1 LLTKLLTS
9 LPRLFLFLV
18 IFFNLHSGWVQGQDT
33 IHPAQLLKDT
43 SLIVHDTL
51 HLSDTVLH
59 HPSDSVKVKKT
70 PKKNNLKSK
79 VEYEAK
85 DSLRVDIK
93 EQKVYLYKQADIK
106 YEEIDLKA
114 GYVEIN
120 FPLKT
125 VYAVGIKDSA
135 GKEIQVPEFT
145 QGVQKF
151 KSKVMTYNYD
161 TKRGYIQN
169 IFTKQ
174 DEGYL
179 HGTIVKKM
187 ENNITYLKDGWYT
200 TCDIEDDPHYEFK
213 FGKAKVIPGKKVIT
227 GPAYLM
233 IAGVPVPLGIPFGY
247 FPSRAGRR
255 SGILV
260 PTYGESNDRGFFLQN
275 GGYYWAMNKYIDL
288 YLLGDIYSHGS
299 WAVKPR
305 LDYKYRYHYSG
316 SFNFSY
322 AVNKLGAADSPDFQK
337 TTDFDLQ
344 WIHTQDPKARP
355 NSTFSANVNIVS
367 ENFNKYNPVNVSNN
381 AQAYLSNTF
390 QSSINYSTNWKNN
403 YYLTLNFNHSQNT
416 LTKNIDITL
425 PSLTFSINQFYPLR
439 QKTHIGKIRWYENI
453 SIKYNMTSE
462 NLYNTYDSLF
472 LKKKKWWNDMQ
483 NGMQHSVP
491 ITGSFQVL
499 KYFTWT
505 TSIQLNDRM
514 YLSTIRER
522 YIPYKNGKDSLVYD
536 TIRQFANA
544 FDGNASTSLNT
555 RLYGMYQFK
564 HGPIVAIRHM
574 VTPTVSFTYTP
585 DFGTK
590 TWGYTR
596 YAVNDTNKNPQ
607 KYSIFPSNS
616 VYGAPA
622 TTKSGVVSFALHNNL
637 EMKVKNKKDTVTGT
651 KKIVLIDDLAITE
664 TYDMMRDSLKWSKL
678 NISGRTTLFKNLT
691 INYSSIW
698 DPYARSSKD
707 SSGLDINKSEW
718 EVHHRLLRLD
728 NTQWDI
734 GLTYTLSSDKSK
746 KKKTTNKGT
755 EEERKDIV
763 EHPEY
768 YVDFDIPW
776 SFSLNYKFNYGK
788 IWDEYYTRRVGMIVQ
803 TLGFN
808 GQLNI
813 TPKWKITVN
822 TGWDFTNGQ
831 LSFTSIDLYRDLHC
845 WEMRFGWIPK
855 GPQQSWNFSINVKA
869 SILQDLKLT
878 KKKDFMD
885 YSQ

>member
-1 LLTKLLTS
+1 
-9 LPRLFLFLV
+9 V
-18 IFFNLHSGWVQGQDT
+18 IFFFLHSGRAQGQDT
-33 IHPAQLLKDT
+33 IHPSGVLKDT
-43 SLIVHDTL
+43 SQIIHDTL
-51 HLSDTVLH
+51 HFADTTLH

-70 PKKNNLKSK
+70 TKKSNLKAP
-79 VEYEAK
+79 VEYSAK
-85 DSLRVDIK
+85 DSLRFDIK
-93 EQKVYLYKQADIK
+93 EQKVFLYNKADIK
-106 YEEIDLKA
+106 YQDIGLQS

-125 VYAVGIKDSA
+125 VFATGIKDSA
-135 GKEIQVPEFT
+135 GKEIQVPEFA

-169 IFTKQ
+169 VFTKQ
-174 DEGYL
+174 DEGFL

-200 TCDIEDDPHYEFK
+200 TCDREDDPHYEFK

-233 IAGVPVPLGIPFGY
+233 IAGVPVPLGVPFGY
-247 FPSRAGRR
+247 FPNRSGRK

-260 PTYGESNDRGFFLQN
+260 PTYGESTSMGFYLQN
-275 GGYYWAMNKYIDL
+275 GGYYWAMNPYIDL
-288 YLLGDIYSHGS
+288 YLLGDIYSRGS
-299 WAVKPR
+299 WAIKPK

-316 SFNFSY
+316 SFSFAYS
-322 AVNKLGAADSPDFQK
+322 VNKLGAADSPDFQK
-337 TTDFDLQ
+337 NTNFSLSWT
-344 WIHTQDPKARP
+344 HSQDSKARP
-355 NSTFSANVNIVS
+355 NSNFSANVNIVS
-367 ENFNKYNPVNVSNN
+367 ENYYKNNQVTNVQN
-381 AQAYLSNTF
+381 YLSNTF
-390 QSSINYSTNWKNN
+390 QSSINYSTSWKNN
-403 YYLTLNFNHSQNT
+403 YYLVLNFTHSQNT
-416 LTKNIDITL
+416 LTKDINITL
-425 PSLTFSINQFYPLR
+425 PSLQFSINQFYPLR
-439 QKTHIGKIRWYENI
+439 KKNHVGKLRWFENI
-453 SIKYNMTSE
+453 SIKYGMVAE
-462 NLYNTYDSLF
+462 NIYNTSDSLF

-483 NGMQHSVP
+483 NGIQHSIP
-491 ITGSFQVL
+491 ITGTFTVL
-499 KYFTWT
+499 KYFHWT

-514 YLSTIRER
+514 YFTTIREK
-522 YIPYKNGKDSLVYD
+522 YVPSYKAGRDSLVID

-544 FDGNASTSLNT
+544 FDGNASTSINT

-574 VTPTVSFTYTP
+574 LTPTVTFTYTP
-585 DFGTK
+585 DFGTAF
-590 TWGYTR
+590 WGYTR

-607 KYSIFPSNS
+607 KYSIFPSSS

-622 TTKSGVVSFALHNNL
+622 TQKSGVVSFALHNNL
-637 EMKVKNKKDTVTGT
+637 EMKVRNKKDTVTGT
-651 KKIVLIDDLAITE
+651 KKIVLIDDLSLTE
-664 TYDMMRDSLKWSKL
+664 TYDMMKDSMRWSKL
-678 NISGRTTLFKNLT
+678 NISGYTTLFKNLHV
-691 INYSSIW
+691 NYSSTW
-698 DPYARSSKD
+698 DPYARSPKD
-707 SSGLDINKSEW
+707 SSGLDIKKSEW

-728 NTQWDI
+728 DTQWDL
-734 GLTYTLSSDKSK
+734 GLTYTLSSDKAK
-746 KKKTTNKGT
+746 KKKTTTKGT
-755 EEERKDIV
+755 EEERKEIQ
-763 EHPEY
+763 EHPDY

-788 IWDEYYTRRVGMIVQ
+788 TWDEYYIKRVGTITQ

-808 GQLNI
+808 GQLNL
-813 TPKWKITVN
+813 TPKWKVTVN

-878 KKKDFMD
+878 KKKDFED
-885 YSQ
+885 YTQ